1 MALYLDLSS
10 ERVVTM
16 KGEGEGEE
24 EELFARAVMLKQTA
38 SVQSVPYKASLP
50 R

>member
-1 MALYLDLSS
+1 MALYLGLSS

-16 KGEGEGEE
+16 KGEGEE